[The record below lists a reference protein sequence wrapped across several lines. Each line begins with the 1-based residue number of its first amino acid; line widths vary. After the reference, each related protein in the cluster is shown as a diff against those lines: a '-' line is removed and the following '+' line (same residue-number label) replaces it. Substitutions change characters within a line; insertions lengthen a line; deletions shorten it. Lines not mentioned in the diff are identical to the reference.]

1 MKLLKAEAGVNDGK
15 AGLLS
20 AAGLFAKGGIFDK
33 KSESFNIQELD
44 PYLLFD
50 ARSSMLGTL
59 ENPTL
64 DLDPAT
70 PSTLDVITATRAGV
84 ATYTDP
90 DGLIAT
96 ASADTVRVDY
106 TQGAELTPT
115 KFQHFGQTN
124 FDDSAWQKIT
134 TSITADDALAPD
146 GTATADRMVIPLA
159 ANSQSSR
166 LTEQSDI
173 TSGTTVTISFYVK
186 ADGSINPLVLFANGS
201 VFARIL
207 FDLPSKTS
215 SFVDGALTIT
225 HSIEEAG
232 NGFYRCSA
240 TFTSA
245 GIGSISIRNAT
256 AGDGVSSL
264 LLWGPQL
271 EEGTTASDFVANTTG
286 SPKFLS
292 SAVYSD
298 RVPMILVEPSATN
311 LFRNSQDLTASPNN
325 MANGTI
331 AQESE
336 TFKGQPVFRLTDDTS
351 SGEHRLSIPAG
362 SVSASRVIVHFFV
375 KPDTCSKFCIT
386 YPTAG
391 DAAAAWN
398 LQSGSALGS
407 TVGSAVAQTIEDAG
421 DGWFKVSMTYD
432 RPSATATGHNIQTL
446 QDSATSAGNRNYQGD
461 GTLSFLMTMPQL
473 EYGEVQTSII
483 PTSGST
489 VTRAADDLVISG
501 SDFSDFFSTTENTF
515 YCEFD
520 PRPSDEG
527 RFLLCAQASSAR
539 FIYQGVSDNNWYIY
553 DGTSSSVFGT
563 ESSTGLQ
570 RAAATFDGTSKEASL
585 NGGGENT
592 SSHNGNLLNVPT
604 ELRIG
609 KAYYGGGYLNGHIK
623 RVIWWPYSSDRL

>member
-1 MKLLKAEAGVNDGK
+1 MSQLGLGLGLTRGGGVPFNP
-15 AGLLS
+15 LS
-20 AAGLFAKGGIFDK
+20 
-33 KSESFNIQELD
+33 LD

-50 ARSSMLGTL
+50 TRSSMIGTL

-64 DLDPAT
+64 DLDPAD
-70 PSTLDVITATRAGV
+70 PETLDVITATRSGV
-84 ATYTDP
+84 ATYTDAN
-90 DGLIAT
+90 GVIQT
-96 ASADTVRVDY
+96 ASPDTVRVDY
-106 TQGAELTPT
+106 TQGEELTPT
-115 KFQHFGQTN
+115 VYQHFGQTN
-124 FDDSAWQKIT
+124 FDDPAWQKT
-134 TSITADDALAPD
+134 VTSITADDALAPD
-146 GTATADRMVIPLA
+146 GTATADRMVIPPT

-166 LTEQSDI
+166 LTEESNI
-173 TSGTTVTISFYVK
+173 TSGTTVTISFYAK

-207 FDLPSKTS
+207 FNLQSETS
-215 SFVDGALTIT
+215 SFVDGALSIT
-225 HSIEEAG
+225 HSIEEAA

-286 SPKFLS
+286 SPKFITG
-292 SAVYSD
+292 ATYGP
-298 RVPMILVEPSATN
+298 RVPMILVEPSSEN
-311 LFRNSQDLTASPNN
+311 LLPY
-325 MANGTI
+325 
-331 AQESE
+331 SE
-336 TFKGQPVFRLTDDTS
+336 DFSNAGWTKQYDVVVTS
-351 SGEHRLSIPAG
+351 SSVTSPDGTTNAFKITGLESTDGDVGLIERVGASASTTYTFSAYLKALDNDDVGKKVRIRLKRNGGALVTSNQQVVLSSEWVRHSVSITLLSDNTGVDSTITKDNSSPTVERADECLIWGAQLEESSVPTSYIPA
-362 SVSASRVIVHFFV
+362 
-375 KPDTCSKFCIT
+375 
-386 YPTAG
+386 
-391 DAAAAWN
+391 
-398 LQSGSALGS
+398 L
-407 TVGSAVAQTIEDAG
+407 
-421 DGWFKVSMTYD
+421 
-432 RPSATATGHNIQTL
+432 
-446 QDSATSAGNRNYQGD
+446 
-461 GTLSFLMTMPQL
+461 
-473 EYGEVQTSII
+473 
-483 PTSGST
+483 SGST

-501 SDFSDFFSTTENTF
+501 SDFTDFFSTTENTF

-520 PRPSDEG
+520 PRPSDET
-527 RFLLCAQASSAR
+527 RFLLCSQATSAR
-539 FIYQGVSDNNWYIY
+539 FIYQPPSNNSWYIY